1 MLLLA
6 RWSWSLVLG
15 RSTVVGDCGG
25 VLVVVPQEVAL
36 VAEQVEQALLEVDGD
51 LLELGKSGEERGW
64 KGLGLG
70 KGVGEGLGGE
80 ECAQY

>member
-1 MLLLA
+1 MLLFA

-25 VLVVVPQEVAL
+25 VLVVVPQ
-36 VAEQVEQALLEVDGD
+36 QVEQALLEVDGD
-51 LLELGKSGEERGW
+51 LLELGKGGEERGW